1 MDDGDRDKV
10 KSVAAALLKDENF
23 TIKYPAL
30 ARALQQSVDPLENW
44 RASQKPQAAL
54 SQPNGSLQAA
64 SPPTSAP
71 NFPNGGT
78 PAAPA
83 STPSQQTD
91 EPRTPVPADVKL
103 ASTVL
108 PHSDGSANGSGLVE
122 RPSVYPHG
130 RASEAV
136 GSKGSTEQ
144 TFGNASSDGS
154 QTATQAVDKPLDP
167 PLHYVKRWVS
177 PVRAARL
184 AMDVDQ
190 MLEQLQQGYMQIM
203 QQRNSVELQYHLLR
217 KTGRQLWGAT
227 PTGPLALSP
236 SPPFMLPSTSARPL
250 APHPADEWQQGTRE
264 QQEQQQ
270 AIMQLQRTASPVVPS
285 FGGAPPWQA
294 QWMRPVGVPPVA
306 PLSGD
311 LAPAERLA
319 TVQWLHQ
326 HVHPEKPRPT
336 VDPAVLYEKTGMDL
350 AVQHFK
356 DQAERMHAQSREITR
371 AILQKQQQAEIEAL
385 RTKNAHPLL
394 TEVTAEQQRLIE
406 EQLRCI
412 DEASPRAARG
422 DIAVAQAEA
431 DRIERRSRDAF
442 YHAAYSENAD
452 PELVRLHAERMKE
465 ITKIQG
471 ENPLP
476 NQSGTTRAVA
486 EGLDDPLEVMADRN
500 VDFREQ
506 RLSAAAAQLA
516 VSRMLRNLGYQ
527 QDSEDGVLVHRGDG
541 PAVCK
546 SKFPGVY
553 PKLSYANALP
563 VSQQGRRELY
573 DSVQQDAGQLRTF
586 ADYVKEEHEKH
597 AGSAAVLR
605 EEDRQ
610 LMHQQQE
617 MREEDDDWARVC
629 LSKLLSKNLAL
640 EEAHEAKLQVEQAQR
655 NLEAMRHQL
664 LAERSEFAELARKHE
679 EAQARAAEAERQVEL
694 TRRSA
699 EAPKAS
705 RSPSRSATL
714 TVEAAAEGVPR
725 HGASL
730 VGRSRTL
737 SRSRTSLSQEPLK
750 SERSEHLRKTIQD
763 SFDVAAPKRLHTA
776 IPQQGRR
783 KGELLSNALAERLPP
798 YRCEE
803 FVFLSPPVEAT
814 PAKLKFLYGQLKK
827 VFSAGERC
835 IIAKACPCHFSV
847 LPTVPLASDD
857 LCSSEAEYANALIQA
872 LPYYPY
878 QIDIQRA
885 GIIGLLNIFES
896 SKSQEHLAPPI
907 FETLTTLMAIDDKEL
922 RSDIIAVMA
931 AVVRP
936 KVVINTDLVDLLLQQ
951 VDESSDCEVVTFC
964 IHILIVAR
972 SPHKKAAQYSLFLK
986 VLGKW
991 KHETSVLTRAC
1002 LAIDAAA
1009 HRAQLEGLATHERRK
1024 RGGDGQRGEG
1034 HGNLRRSPSYLEE
1047 AQVMDATTPKWMP
1060 DDSGDVDKVLEVMQ
1074 SHANNRKLQGAACQA
1089 IASLARASLG
1099 HCRHVARTAFP
1110 LLTSALSTHPESQS
1124 VASGFASTIS
1134 IVGRVKECKVYLRE
1148 SMLEE
1153 VNSAIQ
1159 RHRSV
1164 PEVVS
1169 SCCAA
1174 LTALENFYSPQ
1185 IEVFSRVTLHIIISS
1200 LRDSR
1205 GAIILSTNV
1214 NEFIATFS
1222 YHVDTLADARRRAVE
1237 LGVIEAIIK
1246 SMTSCSSDPL
1256 VCAYGCRAISRLVYK
1271 EPSDSKIYTEL
1282 TRTRAMT
1289 TFLFVMFKHYAEP
1302 CLAEDALRC
1311 TANCAA
1317 NEVCASVILER
1328 GLNVICKVVGAH
1340 CDNME
1345 VVAQGCRCLWLL
1357 SSQPGLQQ
1365 MAVNRGV
1372 LLIEHAAE
1380 KYSVSSDAKRLV
1392 SEFLL
1397 RILKGDGVARQSIKP
1412 LWDTSLEGVQG
1423 PSRPPKSPGVV
1434 ERQTLAG
1441 ETSSLARKMTA
1452 AGSTPLSARGV
1463 NPLHL

>member
-1 MDDGDRDKV
+1 MSNSAKGGLLCSNRDKV
-10 KSVAAALLKDENF
+10 KNVAAALLKDGNF
-23 TIKYPAL
+23 IIKYPAL
-30 ARALQQSVDPLENW
+30 ARALQQSVDPLDD
-44 RASQKPQAAL
+44 KL
-54 SQPNGSLQAA
+54 GDCKSQPAVSHTDGALQAT
-64 SPPTSAP
+64 SLPTSVPNHTGGGRPLAP
-71 NFPNGGT
+71 VNTRSP
-78 PAAPA
+78 
-83 STPSQQTD
+83 QT
-91 EPRTPVPADVKL
+91 EEARTPVSADVKS

-108 PHSDGSANGSGLVE
+108 PHSDESAPGSGLVE
-122 RPSVYPHG
+122 QPVVYPHG
-130 RASEAV
+130 CASV
-136 GSKGSTEQ
+136 VMGSKEPTTAEAEQ
-144 TFGNASSDGS
+144 TFGSASPDVSK
-154 QTATQAVDKPLDP
+154 TAPQIVDKPLDP
-167 PLHYVKRWVS
+167 PLHYMKRWVS
-177 PVRAARL
+177 PGPAARSML
-184 AMDVDQ
+184 EAEQ
-190 MLEQLQQGYMQIM
+190 TLEQLQQGYMQIM

-227 PTGPLALSP
+227 PSGPLALSS

-270 AIMQLQRTASPVVPS
+270 AMMQLQRTASPGVPG

-294 QWMRPVGVPPVA
+294 QWTRPAGVPPVA
-306 PLSGD
+306 TPEREIT
-311 LAPAERLA
+311 PAERLA
-319 TVQWLHQ
+319 SVSWLHHQ
-326 HVHPEKPRPT
+326 VHPEKPRPT

-385 RTKNAHPLL
+385 RTTNAHPLL

-406 EQLRCI
+406 EQLRL
-412 DEASPRAARG
+412 AAISQWPKLKLSALSG
-422 DIAVAQAEA
+422 GVVTLYIMLP
-431 DRIERRSRDAF
+431 ILK
-442 YHAAYSENAD
+442 N

-465 ITKIQG
+465 IAKIQG

-486 EGLDDPLEVMADRN
+486 EGLDDPLEVMAERN

-527 QDSEDGVLVHRGDG
+527 QDGEDGVLVRRGDG
-541 PAVCK
+541 PAVYK

-553 PKLSYANALP
+553 PELGYANALP

-573 DSVQQDAGQLRTF
+573 DSVQADEGKLRTF
-586 ADYVKEEHEKH
+586 ADFVEEAHEKH
-597 AGSAAVLR
+597 AGNVAVLGQ
-605 EEDRQ
+605 EERQ

-617 MREEDDDWARVC
+617 MREEDDDWTRIC
-629 LSKLLSKNLAL
+629 LSKLHSKNLAL
-640 EEAHEAKLQVEQAQR
+640 EEAHAAKLQVEEAQR

-679 EAQARAAEAERQVEL
+679 EAKARAAEAERQVEL

-699 EAPKAS
+699 EAQKAS
-705 RSPSRSATL
+705 RAPSRSATL
-714 TVEAAAEGVPR
+714 TVEAAAEGAPR
-725 HGASL
+725 RGASL

-750 SERSEHLRKTIQD
+750 SERSELLGKTIQD

-783 KGELLSNALAERLPP
+783 KGELLNNALAERLPP

-827 VFSAGERC
+827 IFSAGE
-835 IIAKACPCHFSV
+835 
-847 LPTVPLASDD
+847 
-857 LCSSEAEYANALIQA
+857 
-872 LPYYPY
+872 
-878 QIDIQRA
+878 
-885 GIIGLLNIFES
+885 
-896 SKSQEHLAPPI
+896 EHLAPPI
-907 FETLTTLMAIDDKEL
+907 FETLTTLMAIDDTEL
-922 RSDIIAVMA
+922 RADIIAVMA
-931 AVVRP
+931 AVIRP

-951 VDESSDCEVVTFC
+951 VEESSDCEVVTFC

-972 SPHKKAAQYSLFLK
+972 SPHRKAAQYSLFVK
-986 VLGKW
+986 ILGKW
-991 KHETSVLTRAC
+991 KHESSVLTRAC

-1009 HRAQLEGLATHERRK
+1009 HRAQLEGLATHERQK
-1024 RGGDGQRGEG
+1024 RGGDGQRREG
-1034 HGNLRRSPSYLEE
+1034 YENLRRPPSYSEE
-1047 AQVMDATTPKWMP
+1047 AQVMDAISPKWMP
-1060 DDSGDVDKVLEVMQ
+1060 EDSGDVDKVLEVMQ
-1074 SHANNRKLQGAACQA
+1074 LHANNRKLQGAACQA

-1099 HCRHVARTAFP
+1099 HCKHVART
-1110 LLTSALSTHPESQS
+1110 
-1124 VASGFASTIS
+1124 
-1134 IVGRVKECKVYLRE
+1134 E
-1148 SMLEE
+1148 SMMEE
-1153 VNSAIQ
+1153 VNSAVQ

-1174 LTALENFYSPQ
+1174 LTALEDFYSPRSENLTRFTASN
-1185 IEVFSRVTLHIIISS
+1185 ITVS
-1200 LRDSR
+1200 L
-1205 GAIILSTNV
+1205 
-1214 NEFIATFS
+1214 
-1222 YHVDTLADARRRAVE
+1222 
-1237 LGVIEAIIK
+1237 LGVLFCWPVPK
-1246 SMTSCSSDPL
+1246 

-1271 EPSDSKIYTEL
+1271 EPSASKIYTEL

-1317 NEVCASVILER
+1317 NEVCASAILER

-1380 KYSVSSDAKRLV
+1380 QYSASSEAKQLV

-1397 RILKGDGVARQSIKP
+1397 RVLKGDGVARQSITP

-1423 PSRPPKSPGVV
+1423 PSRPAKPFEAA

-1452 AGSTPLSARGV
+1452 AGNSPLSARGV
-1463 NPLHL
+1463 NPLHM

>member
-1 MDDGDRDKV
+1 MDDGNRDKV
-10 KSVAAALLKDENF
+10 KNVAAALLKDENF
-23 TIKYPAL
+23 IIKYPAL
-30 ARALQQSVDPLENW
+30 ARALQQSVDPLESTSGNHKLQP
-44 RASQKPQAAL
+44 AVPQTHGSPQAA
-54 SQPNGSLQAA
+54 SQ
-64 SPPTSAP
+64 PTSA
-71 NFPNGGT
+71 NNLTSVGT
-78 PAAPA
+78 PPAPA
-83 STPSQQTD
+83 SAPSPQK
-91 EPRTPVPADVKL
+91 EHAHTPVSADVKS
-103 ASTVL
+103 ASTIL
-108 PHSDGSANGSGLVE
+108 PHSE
-122 RPSVYPHG
+122 G
-130 RASEAV
+130 RASEV
-136 GSKGSTEQ
+136 VESKDST
-144 TFGNASSDGS
+144 TTGAGKALGNAFSDGS
-154 QTATQAVDKPLDP
+154 QTSPQAVDKPLDP
-167 PLHYVKRWVS
+167 PLHYMKR
-177 PVRAARL
+177 
-184 AMDVDQ
+184 
-190 MLEQLQQGYMQIM
+190 LEQLQQGYMQIM

-227 PTGPLALSP
+227 PRGPLSLSA

-250 APHPADEWQQGTRE
+250 APHPANEWQQGTRE

-270 AIMQLQRTASPVVPS
+270 AIMQLQRTAFPMMPS
-285 FGGAPPWQA
+285 FGAAPPWQA
-294 QWMRPVGVPPVA
+294 QWMQPAGVPPVV
-306 PLSGD
+306 PPEGEV
-311 LAPAERLA
+311 APADRLA
-319 TVQWLHQ
+319 SVSWLHKQ
-326 HVHPEKPRPT
+326 VHPEKPRPA

-385 RTKNAHPLL
+385 RDKNAHPLL
-394 TEVTAEQQRLIE
+394 TE
-406 EQLRCI
+406 
-412 DEASPRAARG
+412 ARG

-431 DRIERRSRDAF
+431 ERIERRSRDAF

-465 ITKIQG
+465 VTKIQG

-486 EGLDDPLEVMADRN
+486 EGLDDPLEVMAERN
-500 VDFREQ
+500 VDFREVSSLCCMSFMPRSLVPDEQRTKLEALVESLLDSVPRYFSQNFSFLLVMCSQQ

-527 QDSEDGVLVHRGDG
+527 QDSEDGVLVRRGDG
-541 PAVCK
+541 PAVYK

-553 PKLSYANALP
+553 PELGYADALP

-573 DSVQQDAGQLRTF
+573 DSVQQDEGKVRTF
-586 ADYVKEEHEKH
+586 ADFVEEAHDRH
-597 AGSAAVLR
+597 AGSAAMLGQ
-605 EEDRQ
+605 EDRQ

-617 MREEDDDWARVC
+617 MREEDDDWAKIC
-629 LSKLLSKNLAL
+629 LSKLHSKNLAL
-640 EEAHEAKLQVEQAQR
+640 EEAHEAKLQVEEAQR

-664 LAERSEFAELARKHE
+664 LAERSEFAELARNLE
-679 EAQARAAEAERQVEL
+679 EAKARAAEAERQVEL

-699 EAPKAS
+699 GASKAS
-705 RSPSRSATL
+705 RAPWRSPTL
-714 TVEAAAEGVPR
+714 TVAAAAEGVPR
-725 HGASL
+725 RGASL

-750 SERSEHLRKTIQD
+750 SERSEAVGKTIQE

-783 KGELLSNALAERLPP
+783 KGELLNNALAERLPP

-827 VFSAGERC
+827 IFSAGE
-835 IIAKACPCHFSV
+835 
-847 LPTVPLASDD
+847 
-857 LCSSEAEYANALIQA
+857 EYANALIQA

-896 SKSQEHLAPPI
+896 SKFQEHLAPPI

-931 AVVRP
+931 AVIRP
-936 KVVINTDLVDLLLQQ
+936 KVLLRCHFAGSSPSSLLQMSTRDWLTCFLPPQRQANITEYMWVTQVVINTDLVDLLLQQ
-951 VDESSDCEVVTFC
+951 VEESSDCEVVTFC

-972 SPHKKAAQYSLFLK
+972 SPHRKAAQYSLFLK

-991 KHETSVLTRAC
+991 KHEASVLTRAC

-1009 HRAQLEGLATHERRK
+1009 HRAQLEGLATHERQK

-1034 HGNLRRSPSYLEE
+1034 YENLRRPPSYSEE

-1060 DDSGDVDKVLEVMQ
+1060 DDSGDVDK
-1074 SHANNRKLQGAACQA
+1074 
-1089 IASLARASLG
+1089 
-1099 HCRHVARTAFP
+1099 AFP
-1110 LLTSALSTHPESQS
+1110 ILTSALSTHPESQS

-1134 IVGRVKECKVYLRE
+1134 IVGRVKEC
-1148 SMLEE
+1148 
-1153 VNSAIQ
+1153 N
-1159 RHRSV
+1159 
-1164 PEVVS
+1164 
-1169 SCCAA
+1169 
-1174 LTALENFYSPQ
+1174 
-1185 IEVFSRVTLHIIISS
+1185 RVTLHIIISS
-1200 LRDSR
+1200 LRDSK
-1205 GAIILSTNV
+1205 GAIILCTKV

-1222 YHVDTLADARRRAVE
+1222 YHVDTLADARRLAVE

-1256 VCAYGCRAISRLVYK
+1256 
-1271 EPSDSKIYTEL
+1271 
-1282 TRTRAMT
+1282 
-1289 TFLFVMFKHYAEP
+1289 HYAEP

-1311 TANCAA
+1311 TANCAS
-1317 NEVCASVILER
+1317 NEVCASAILER

-1380 KYSVSSDAKRLV
+1380 QYSASGDAKRLV
-1392 SEFLL
+1392 REFLL
-1397 RILKGDGVARQSIKP
+1397 RILKGDGVARQSITP
-1412 LWDTSLEGVQG
+1412 LWDTSLEGLQG
-1423 PSRPPKSPGVV
+1423 PSRPAKPPEAA
-1434 ERQTLAG
+1434 ERQALAG

-1463 NPLHL
+1463 NPLHM

>member
-1 MDDGDRDKV
+1 MDDGNRDKV
-10 KSVAAALLKDENF
+10 KNVAAALLKDENF
-23 TIKYPAL
+23 IIKYPAL
-30 ARALQQSVDPLENW
+30 ARALQQSVDPLEDK
-44 RASQKPQAAL
+44 RGDYKPQPAP
-54 SQPNGSLQAA
+54 SHTNGAHQAA
-64 SPPTSAP
+64 PPPTSVP
-71 NFPNGGT
+71 NYTGGGT
-78 PAAPA
+78 PPAPA
-83 STPSQQTD
+83 STLSPQT
-91 EPRTPVPADVKL
+91 EEARTPVSADVKST
-103 ASTVL
+103 STVL
-108 PHSDGSANGSGLVE
+108 PHSDGSAPGSGLVQQ
-122 RPSVYPHG
+122 PIVYPHAHG
-130 RASEAV
+130 GASEV
-136 GSKGSTEQ
+136 MGGKESTPTAAEQ
-144 TFGNASSDGS
+144 TFGTASADGS
-154 QTATQAVDKPLDP
+154 KAAPQVVDKPLDP
-167 PLHYVKRWVS
+167 PLHYMKR
-177 PVRAARL
+177 
-184 AMDVDQ
+184 
-190 MLEQLQQGYMQIM
+190 LEQLQQGYMQIM

-227 PTGPLALSP
+227 PSGPLALSS

-270 AIMQLQRTASPVVPS
+270 AIMQLQRTASPGVPS
-285 FGGAPPWQA
+285 FGGAPPPWQA
-294 QWMRPVGVPPVA
+294 QWGRPAGVPPVA
-306 PLSGD
+306 APGQEVT
-311 LAPAERLA
+311 PAERLA
-319 TVQWLHQ
+319 SVSWLHHQ
-326 HVHPEKPRPT
+326 VHGEKPRPT

-385 RTKNAHPLL
+385 RNKNAHPLL

-412 DEASPRAARG
+412 DEASPRAISARG
-422 DIAVAQAEA
+422 NIAVAQAEA
-431 DRIERRSRDAF
+431 ERIERRSRDAL

-476 NQSGTTRAVA
+476 NQSGTARAVA
-486 EGLDDPLEVMADRN
+486 EGLDDPLEVMAERN

-527 QDSEDGVLVHRGDG
+527 HDSEEGVLVRRGDG
-541 PAVCK
+541 PAVYK

-553 PKLSYANALP
+553 PELGYANALP

-573 DSVQQDAGQLRTF
+573 DSVQADEGKLRTF
-586 ADYVKEEHEKH
+586 ADFVEEAHEKQ
-597 AGSAAVLR
+597 AGNAAVLGQ
-605 EEDRQ
+605 EERQ

-617 MREEDDDWARVC
+617 MREEDDDWAKIC
-629 LSKLLSKNLAL
+629 LSKLHSKNLAL
-640 EEAHEAKLQVEQAQR
+640 EEAHEAKLQAEEAQR
-655 NLEAMRHQL
+655 NLEAMRNQL

-679 EAQARAAEAERQVEL
+679 EAKARAAEAERQVEL

-699 EAPKAS
+699 EAQKATRAPS
-705 RSPSRSATL
+705 RSPTL

-725 HGASL
+725 RGASL

-737 SRSRTSLSQEPLK
+737 TRSRTSLSQEPLK
-750 SERSEHLRKTIQD
+750 TERSEVLGKTIQD

-783 KGELLSNALAERLPP
+783 KGELLNNALAERLPP

-827 VFSAGERC
+827 IFSAGE
-835 IIAKACPCHFSV
+835 
-847 LPTVPLASDD
+847 LG
-857 LCSSEAEYANALIQA
+857 SSEHVQLVYDFAVGCCQEFVREDPASQEYANALIQA

-896 SKSQEHLAPPI
+896 SKFQEHLAPPI

-931 AVVRP
+931 AVIRP

-951 VDESSDCEVVTFC
+951 VEESSDCEVVTFC

-972 SPHKKAAQYSLFLK
+972 SPHRKAAQYSLFLK
-986 VLGKW
+986 VLSKW
-991 KHETSVLTRAC
+991 KHEPSVLTRAC

-1009 HRAQLEGLATHERRK
+1009 HRAQLEGLATHERQK

-1034 HGNLRRSPSYLEE
+1034 YENLRRPPSYSEE
-1047 AQVMDATTPKWMP
+1047 AQVMEAVSPKWMP

-1074 SHANNRKLQGAACQA
+1074 LHANNRKLQGAACQA

-1099 HCRHVARTAFP
+1099 HCKHVARTAFP

-1134 IVGRVKECKVYLRE
+1134 IVGRVKECKAFLKE
-1148 SMLEE
+1148 SMMEE
-1153 VNSAIQ
+1153 VNSAVQ

-1174 LTALENFYSPQ
+1174 LTALEDFYTPQ
-1185 IEVFSRVTLHIIISS
+1185 SEVFSRVTLHIIISS

-1205 GAIILSTNV
+1205 GAILLSTNV

-1222 YHVDTLADARRRAVE
+1222 YHVDSLADARRRAVE

-1256 VCAYGCRAISRLVYK
+1256 
-1271 EPSDSKIYTEL
+1271 
-1282 TRTRAMT
+1282 
-1289 TFLFVMFKHYAEP
+1289 
-1302 CLAEDALRC
+1302 
-1311 TANCAA
+1311 
-1317 NEVCASVILER
+1317 
-1328 GLNVICKVVGAH
+1328 VVGAH

-1365 MAVNRGV
+1365 MAINRGV

-1380 KYSVSSDAKRLV
+1380 QYSASSDAKRFV

-1397 RILKGDGVARQSIKP
+1397 RILKGDGVAPQSITP

-1423 PSRPPKSPGVV
+1423 PSRQAKQSEVG
-1434 ERQTLAG
+1434 ERRTRNA

-1463 NPLHL
+1463 NPLHM